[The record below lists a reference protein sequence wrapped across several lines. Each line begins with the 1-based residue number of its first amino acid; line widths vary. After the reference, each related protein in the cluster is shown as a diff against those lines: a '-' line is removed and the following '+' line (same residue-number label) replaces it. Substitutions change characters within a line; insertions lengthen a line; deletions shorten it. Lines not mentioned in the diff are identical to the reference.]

1 MLDFNRF
8 EWLSFDCYGTLVD
21 WETGISNAVAGV
33 FARHGVRKSRSE
45 ILSLFS
51 NAEPKVQISGEFLD
65 YRIGCTAR
73 RDADNTGGS
82 WEAETHSD
90 RLLDWETGISNA
102 EILSLFSN
110 AEPKGDYRRVLR
122 DVMQIMSWEASIRL
136 PAAEADADALAESLP
151 CWPVFPDAPDA
162 LRQLKSRYKLAIIS
176 NVDDDLFARS
186 AQALGVN
193 FDAVITSQQARSY
206 KPDLR
211 NFEIARKRMGVEK
224 ERWLH
229 IGESLYHDIGPA
241 NQMGIDS
248 VWVNRP
254 DRGGGTRA
262 TEALP
267 SLEVPD
273 LAALT
278 LLACGE
284 R

>member
-45 ILSLFS
+45 VLSLFS
-51 NAEPKVQISGEFLD
+51 DAEPKVQISGEFLD
-65 YRIGCTAR
+65 YR
-73 RDADNTGGS
+73 
-82 WEAETHSD
+82 
-90 RLLDWETGISNA
+90 
-102 EILSLFSN
+102 
-110 AEPKGDYRRVLR
+110 RVLR
-122 DVMQIMSWEASIRL
+122 DVMQIMAWEASIRL
-136 PAAEADADALAESLP
+136 PAAEADALAESLP
-151 CWPVFPDAPDA
+151 RWPVFPDAPDA

-176 NVDDDLFARS
+176 NVDDDLFAGS

-211 NFEIARKRMGVEK
+211 NFEFARERMGVEK

-262 TEALP
+262 TEAVP

>member
-65 YRIGCTAR
+65 YR
-73 RDADNTGGS
+73 
-82 WEAETHSD
+82 
-90 RLLDWETGISNA
+90 
-102 EILSLFSN
+102 
-110 AEPKGDYRRVLR
+110 RVLR

-136 PAAEADADALAESLP
+136 PAAEADALAESLP
-151 CWPVFPDAPDA
+151 RWPVFPDAPDA
-162 LRQLKSRYKLAIIS
+162 LRQLKSKYKLAIIS
-176 NVDDDLFARS
+176 NVDDDLFAGS

-211 NFEIARKRMGVEK
+211 NFEFARERMGVEK

-262 TEALP
+262 TEAVP